1 MKCCTTLS
9 SQVFLNQMY
18 EFSTWLYMKI
28 NAVYLI
34 TGNWGRGDVDNKG
47 QVLEI
52 LRSNSRKDGSP
63 SYVLTQ

>member
-1 MKCCTTLS
+1 M
-9 SQVFLNQMY
+9 FLNQIY

-47 QVLEI
+47 RVLEI

-63 SYVLTQ
+63 SYVLTQR

>member
-1 MKCCTTLS
+1 M
-9 SQVFLNQMY
+9 FLNQIY

-34 TGNWGRGDVDNKG
+34 TGNWGREDVDKG

-52 LRSNSRKDGSP
+52 LRSNSRKDGSL

>member
-9 SQVFLNQMY
+9 SQVFLNQIY

-34 TGNWGRGDVDNKG
+34 TGNWGREDVDKG

-52 LRSNSRKDGSP
+52 LRSNSRKDGSL

>member
-1 MKCCTTLS
+1 M
-9 SQVFLNQMY
+9 FLNQIY

-34 TGNWGRGDVDNKG
+34 TGNWGREGVDKG

-52 LRSNSRKDGSP
+52 LRSNSRKDGSL

>member
-9 SQVFLNQMY
+9 SQVFLNQIY

-34 TGNWGRGDVDNKG
+34 TGNWGREGVDKG

-52 LRSNSRKDGSP
+52 LRSNSRKDGSL